1 MTPPNSIPPAAQD
14 KTGFVPSLGLLP
26 AVVISA
32 AVAGP
37 AAAQTT
43 QTTQEP
49 IVLETIEITSQTDGE
64 AATDYRVTS
73 GSSPKMTAPLVDT
86 PKTVTVITQRQMEE
100 RNATSVVEVLRT
112 TPGITLGSGEGGTP
126 MGDRPFVRGYQA
138 ATDMMIDGI
147 RNLGRTS
154 QEAFATES
162 VEVVKGPGGAYSGR
176 GATGGSI
183 NLVSKQ
189 ARQGET
195 FHELSETLGSADH
208 TRLTYD
214 GNVDFGDGWAGRLNL
229 MWQDSGVAGRD
240 VLQDDR
246 EGIAASVSKSFGT
259 SLLSLNLYHSK
270 TDATPD
276 LGVPMGNGDYRPELS
291 GGRRFGSGTKSDPWL
306 PIELADKSAFYGSAL
321 RDYRE
326 VENNSAMLKF
336 EHEFSNNF
344 KLHSTLAWI
353 GSEQEYIMSRPSVVA
368 EMVSPGRGQPPEPN
382 PNWDPD
388 ANLANR
394 DLRSGKKKNSA
405 LAFHT
410 ALTGDFDTGS
420 VKHDFAAGIELSRE
434 KLRSATATGSP
445 SIPVTDIA
453 NPNPYD
459 PVTGSLTWSAWGT
472 PIQTDTK
479 ALYLFDT
486 LTFNDQWSL
495 NLGLRY
501 DRYEVD
507 DGTRS
512 RTDNML
518 NYSAGVVYKPAPNG
532 TIYLAF
538 GTSSNPSGEC
548 AGMAGGADGAS
559 ACTLGDG
566 NVNLEP
572 EESKS
577 IELGTKWEVMDGQ
590 LLLTAAV
597 FQTEKKNARVNDEFG
612 TVALL
617 GHNRARGFELG
628 AAGQISDRWGLSAG
642 YAFVDAKIIDN
653 GFTGGGAAGDGV
665 PSADNGNYLQFV
677 ARHSLG
683 LWTTYE
689 IDERWTVGG
698 GATYT
703 GKRYLDTSNTSA
715 LPAQWR
721 VDLMAAYKLTESA
734 EIQFNVNNVLDE
746 RLYDASHVGIFAN
759 RAPGRNVTAKL
770 NYRF

>member
-1 MTPPNSIPPAAQD
+1 MTPPNSTPSAAQD
-14 KTGFVPSLGLLP
+14 KTGFMPSLGLLP

-37 AAAQTT
+37 AAAQQP

-73 GSSPKMTAPLVDT
+73 GSSPKLTAPLVDT

-195 FHELSETLGSADH
+195 FHEISETLGSADH

-246 EGIAASVSKSFGT
+246 KGIAASVSKSFGT

-276 LGVPMGNGDYRPELS
+276 LGVPMETAGWRTRIGGPALS
-291 GGRRFGSGTKSDPWL
+291 KENPGR
-306 PIELADKSAFYGSAL
+306 PIEVMRPDAFFGSAL

-336 EHEFSNNF
+336 QHEFSDTL
-344 KLHSTLAWI
+344 KWDTTLAWI
-353 GSEQEYIMSRPSVVA
+353 GSEQHYIMTRPTMVGTTDEVVRA
-368 EMVSPGRGQPPEPN
+368 I
-382 PNWDPD
+382 
-388 ANLANR
+388 
-394 DLRSGKKKNSA
+394 RSGAKKNSA
-405 LAFHT
+405 LALHT
-410 ALTGDFDTGS
+410 GLTGSFTTGT
-420 VKHDFAAGIELSRE
+420 VEHDFALGFEHSRE
-434 KLRSATATGSP
+434 KGRSAPLLGTGPLTGTPPSP
-445 SIPVTDIA
+445 AQPSVPNTPIGS
-453 NPNPYD
+453 PNPYD
-459 PVTGSLTWSAWGT
+459 PVTDPAHSWGPWGT
-472 PIQTDTK
+472 PVETTTS

-486 LTFNDQWSL
+486 IHLAPQWSL
-495 NLGLRY
+495 DLGLRY
-501 DRYEVD
+501 DKYEVD

-512 RTDNML
+512 RKDNLL
-518 NYSAGVVYKPAPNG
+518 NYSAGVVYKPVPNG

-548 AGMAGGADGAS
+548 AGMAGGADGAG
-559 ACTLGDG
+559 ACTLSDG
-566 NVNLEP
+566 SANLEP

-642 YAFVDAKIIDN
+642 YTFLSAKIIDN
-653 GFTGGGAAGDGV
+653 GFTGGGEDGGGT
-665 PSADNGNYLQFV
+665 PSADNGNYMQFV
-677 ARHSLG
+677 PRHALG
-683 LWTTYE
+683 FWTTYE
-689 IDERWTVGG
+689 VDDRWTVGG

-703 GKRYLDTSNTSA
+703 GKRYMNTA
-715 LPAQWR
+715 NTMILPSQWR
-721 VDLMAAYKLTESA
+721 VDLMAAYKITESA